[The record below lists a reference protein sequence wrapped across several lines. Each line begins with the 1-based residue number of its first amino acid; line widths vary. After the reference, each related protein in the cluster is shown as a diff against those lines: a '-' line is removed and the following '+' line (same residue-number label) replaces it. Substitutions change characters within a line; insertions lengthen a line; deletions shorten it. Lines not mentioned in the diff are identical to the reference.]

1 MYNPAMHC
9 SPRVVAAAFASM
21 VAATLVSTSEASA
34 AAPWIYRGLTL
45 PSHDI
50 ALDFGLGYGH
60 VPADPDDI
68 DGFGLNLEL
77 RAGITHDF
85 ELGFR
90 IGFRLDDGGRVTQ
103 ADYWGRPFETETYG
117 TRFDS
122 VSNPEIK
129 FRWSVARSYAAELGL
144 ELRAYLP
151 IEAGSRFGFM
161 FGLPIALRAGI
172 VRLDT
177 GLFVPIIFYDPTQ
190 TAVSIPLH
198 IWIQAA
204 YNVWLGPLLGLR
216 FESPGGHTAYPLGF
230 GLGLQAARNVDL
242 RTWFLFPDMNQDMAA
257 RWWGAGV
264 GLEVRFE

>member
-1 MYNPAMHC
+1 MHR
-9 SPRVVAAAFASM
+9 SARVVAVAFASM
-21 VAATLVSTSEASA
+21 LAATFVSTSRANA

-45 PSHDI
+45 PRHDV

-60 VPADPDDI
+60 APNPVP

-90 IGFRLDDGGRVTQ
+90 IGFRLDDGGQ
-103 ADYWGRPFETETYG
+103 ATRADGYGRPFDTETYG
-117 TRFDS
+117 TLSDR
-122 VSNPEIK
+122 VSNPEVR

-151 IEAGSRFGFM
+151 IENNSRFGFM

-172 VRLDT
+172 VRFDT
-177 GLFVPIIFYDPTQ
+177 GLFVPILFYDPTR
-190 TAVSIPLH
+190 TTVSVPLH

-204 YNVWLGPLLGLR
+204 YNLWLGPILGLR
-216 FESPGGHTAYPLGF
+216 VENPGSHTAYPLGF
-230 GLGLQAARNVDL
+230 GLGLQASRSVDL
-242 RTWFLFPDMNQDMAA
+242 RTWFIFPDMNRDAAA
-257 RWWGAGV
+257 REWGIGGAI
-264 GLEVRFE
+264 EVRFE